1 MLSKK
6 AQYSIYALIR
16 LAKDID
22 KGPLLI
28 SNIAESEKIPK
39 KFLENILLDLKN
51 IGILASK
58 KGKGGGYYLIK
69 KPEEINLAEILR
81 HFDGALA
88 LLPCAT
94 FKYYEKCQ
102 HCKDED
108 TCGFKSVVKDLR
120 DETVKFL
127 KNTTIAN
134 IIERENNLI
143 AQKSS
148 INRII

>member
-16 LAKDID
+16 LAKDFD
-22 KGPLLI
+22 KEPLLI
-28 SNIAESEKIPK
+28 SYIAETEKIPK

-51 IGILASK
+51 IGILGSR
-58 KGKGGGYYLIK
+58 KGKGGGYFLIK
-69 KPEEINLAEILR
+69 KPDEINLAEIIR

-94 FKYYEKCQ
+94 FKYYQKCG

-127 KNTTIAN
+127 KNTTIAD
-134 IIERENNLI
+134 IIKRENQLME
-143 AQKSS
+143 QKQS
-148 INRII
+148 N

>member
-22 KGPLLI
+22 KEPLLI
-28 SNIAESEKIPK
+28 SYIAETEKIPK

-51 IGILASK
+51 IGILGSK

-69 KPEEINLAEILR
+69 KPNEINLADIIR

-94 FKYYEKCQ
+94 FKYYEKCKY
-102 HCKDED
+102 CKDEN
-108 TCGFKSVVKDLR
+108 TCGFKSIVKDLR

-134 IIERENNLI
+134 IIERENELI
-143 AQKSS
+143 LQQPKTEKK
-148 INRII
+148 